1 MRREIREYEAIIE
14 KENFTWIDHQQVKI
28 FQKFKEKEK
37 FVTMIRNFNVNKS
50 TIIFKTYIVKMVDIY
65 PKLKNSLFALNFLKM
80 YFKSI
85 KGICNENTE
94 EFK

>member
-1 MRREIREYEAIIE
+1 
-14 KENFTWIDHQQVKI
+14 
-28 FQKFKEKEK
+28 
-37 FVTMIRNFNVNKS
+37 MIRNFNVNKS

-85 KGICNENTE
+85 KGICKDNT
-94 EFK
+94 